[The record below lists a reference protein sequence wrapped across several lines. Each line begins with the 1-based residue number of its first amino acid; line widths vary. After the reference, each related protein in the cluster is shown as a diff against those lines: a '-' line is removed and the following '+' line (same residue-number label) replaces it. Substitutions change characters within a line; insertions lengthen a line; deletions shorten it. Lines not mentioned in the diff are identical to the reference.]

1 MIGRNEL
8 VQPRRGAKGAYLLGC
23 AFAVTMGGATVAS
36 AQTSSPP
43 PLERTSAEPLLGSS
57 PSSQQVSAPDTL
69 QVLPTLSVVYDT
81 NALRGTFAGQDS
93 SDGNFRIT
101 PSVAVVL
108 NRRFGRTT
116 VTASGSAGYDF
127 NTRFKDLNQVR
138 IGFDGSAN
146 LPIGGRCSVTPQIGY
161 QRYQTDLADLQFL
174 RDNTTEFQNYTLT
187 AACPQRVGFFPYVSV
202 NQSTGKNSND
212 SRELLDF
219 RTRSATVGVN
229 YYRPSLG
236 TVQLLATFRRIE
248 RPNVEDVFGIE
259 DRTSANNYGVR
270 IERSVS
276 PRLSAAVGLSY
287 LTVDPN
293 RAGVKGYDGVAYN
306 GSVTYRPNP
315 SWALTAFAS
324 RDARGESAISA
335 TYVLENLYRLNA
347 SYKLSA
353 RSSIDG
359 GLEHSTRS
367 FRGEGLLPG
376 FLIRGDDR
384 TNVASLRYNF
394 DPGRV
399 FRLSTFAAYRER
411 DGDNDIF
418 DYDALVIGTSISTRL

>member
-1 MIGRNEL
+1 MGH
-8 VQPRRGAKGAYLLGC
+8 RRQLTRCAHLLGC
-23 AFAVTMGGATVAS
+23 TVLSLVAVDAA
-36 AQTSSPP
+36 AQSSSLP

-57 PSSQQVSAPDTL
+57 ASSQQVSAPDTL
-69 QVLPTLSVVYDT
+69 QVLPTLSLIYDT
-81 NALRGTFAGQDS
+81 NALRGTFQGQDS
-93 SDGNFRIT
+93 GDGNFRIT
-101 PSVAVVL
+101 PSVAVIL

-127 NTRFKDLNQVR
+127 NSRFKDLNQVR
-138 IGFDGSAN
+138 IAFNGSAN
-146 LPIGGRCSVTPQIGY
+146 LPIGGRCSVTPQVGY
-161 QRYQTDLADLQFL
+161 QRYQTDLADLEIL
-174 RDNTTEFQNYTLT
+174 RDNTTEFQDYTLT

-202 NQSTGKNSND
+202 NQNTGKNSND
-212 SRELLDF
+212 NREILDY
-219 RTRSATVGVN
+219 RTRSATVGMN

-248 RPNVEDVFGIE
+248 RPNVEQVIGIE

-276 PRLSAAVGLSY
+276 PRLSAAIGLSY

-293 RAGVKGYDGVAYN
+293 RPGVRGYDGLAYN

-335 TYVLENLYRLNA
+335 SYVLENVYRLNT

-359 GLEHSTRS
+359 GLERSTRS
-367 FRGEGLLPG
+367 FRGEGLFPG
-376 FLIRGDDR
+376 NLIRGGDR
-384 TNVASLRYNF
+384 TNIASIRYNF

-418 DYDALVIGTSISTRL
+418 DYDAIVVGASVSTRL